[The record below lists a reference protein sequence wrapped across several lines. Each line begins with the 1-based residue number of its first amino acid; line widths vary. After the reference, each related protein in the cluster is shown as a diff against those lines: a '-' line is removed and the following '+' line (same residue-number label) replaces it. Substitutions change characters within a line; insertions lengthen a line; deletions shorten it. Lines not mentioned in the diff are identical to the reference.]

1 MNLRN
6 FIILQS
12 YLITERRR
20 LILGYLRIM
29 FRVRNLDEMV
39 MRLQEKGYE
48 LEGEMVNYE
57 NIYCLCYSRGAEGI
71 LVGLAERLT

>member
-1 MNLRN
+1 
-6 FIILQS
+6 
-12 YLITERRR
+12 
-20 LILGYLRIM
+20 M